1 MSSTKRRVPPGI
13 SPDAGKTLN
22 HCGSGAVTE
31 DVAVKCGAVPVRV
44 MRSGRIR
51 NSASIARR
59 ARHAE
64 QRNAPDAKSAH
75 PGARRKT
82 ATQSTAFVSSTTG
95 YRTLIGARQ
104 TRQRP
109 RRKSQ
114 ERTGTLS

>member
-1 MSSTKRRVPPGI
+1 M
-13 SPDAGKTLN
+13 
-22 HCGSGAVTE
+22 
-31 DVAVKCGAVPVRV
+31 PVRV

-51 NSASIARR
+51 NSASIARS

-64 QRNAPDAKSAH
+64 QRNAPEAKSAQ
-75 PGARRKT
+75 PGARRNT
-82 ATQSTAFVSSTTG
+82 ATQRTAFASSTAG
-95 YRTLIGARQ
+95 YRALIGARQ